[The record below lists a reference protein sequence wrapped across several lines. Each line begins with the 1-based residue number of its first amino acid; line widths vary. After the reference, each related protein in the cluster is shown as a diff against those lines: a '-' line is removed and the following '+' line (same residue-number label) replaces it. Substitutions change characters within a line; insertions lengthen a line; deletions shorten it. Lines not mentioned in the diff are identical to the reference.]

1 MEAFQP
7 QVLSHDEIREMLTRV
22 TEEEFAEAKTHSL
35 VHLKRQ
41 ILYEGEPAGAIV
53 TDTNG
58 NQYID
63 CTSQAWSLNVGYCH
77 PDVMAM
83 VAEQMHHLTH
93 VRYGYATIPRIKL
106 LNRLP
111 KLFPGN
117 LTKAVFNN
125 QGGASGIEAAMKL
138 AMINKPGATAFLTA
152 YRGYHGCTLGTL
164 AASHY
169 MAGLQ
174 RFSGFGLDH
183 FYKFPYP
190 HCYRCPVGRELR
202 TCGLACLESVEQVIR
217 CGATAPIAG
226 LIIEPMQ
233 GAGGQVP
240 TPPGYLAGLK
250 EICQRHGVFLIYDES
265 QTAFGRCGAMSAA
278 EYYGVAPDMMVLTK
292 GLGGGFPV
300 GALLAR
306 EDLKG
311 YTAAEEH
318 TTFSSSPVAFAA
330 ALAAIEVTLRLDLPG
345 RARRLGERATAR
357 LRHMQEEHPLIGD
370 VRGPGLFVGVELV
383 EDPETKVPATE
394 RATALVEIA
403 AMYGVIF
410 DVDMPEIIGGRPTF
424 RNTIKIKPPLT
435 ITEEQLDRALHV
447 FEQVLEQVEQFGPE
461 ELASVREQM
470 MQEAVPQ

>member
-1 MEAFQP
+1 MEPFQP
-7 QVLSHDEIREMLTRV
+7 QVLSQDEIRAMLTEV
-22 TEEEFAEAKTHSL
+22 TDEEFAEAKTHSL
-35 VHLKRQ
+35 VNMKRQ
-41 ILYEGEPAGAIV
+41 ILYEGQPGGAIV
-53 TDTNG
+53 TDTAG

-77 PDVMAM
+77 PDVMAT
-83 VAEQMHHLTH
+83 VVEQMRHLTQ

-117 LTKAVFNN
+117 LTKVVLNN
-125 QGGASGIEAAMKL
+125 QGGATAIEAAMKL
-138 AMINKPGATAFLTA
+138 AMLNKPGATAFLTA

-169 MAGLQ
+169 MRGLQ

-183 FYKFPYP
+183 FSKFPYP
-190 HCYRCPVGRELR
+190 HCYRCPIGRELR
-202 TCGLACLESVEQVIR
+202 TCGLACLESVEEVMLY
-217 CGATAPIAG
+217 GATSPIAG

-250 EICQRHGVFLIYDES
+250 ELCQRHGIFLIYDES

-306 EDLKG
+306 GDLKG
-311 YTAAEEH
+311 FTAAEEH

-345 RARRLGERATAR
+345 RARKMNERATAR

-370 VRGPGLFVGVELV
+370 VRGPGLFLGVELV
-383 EDPETKVPATE
+383 EDPQTKVPSTE
-394 RATALVEIA
+394 RATALVELA
-403 AMYGVIF
+403 AMFGVIF
-410 DVDMPEIIGGRPTF
+410 DVDMPEVVGGRPTF

-435 ITEEQLDRALHV
+435 ITEEQLDRALEV
-447 FEQVLEQVEQFGPE
+447 FEQVLTQVEQFGPE
-461 ELASVREQM
+461 ELAAVREQM
-470 MQEAVPQ
+470 MKEAVPR

>member
-1 MEAFQP
+1 MEPFQP
-7 QVLSHDEIREMLTRV
+7 QVLSPDEIRAMLTEV
-22 TEEEFAEAKTHSL
+22 SDEEFEEAKSHSL

-41 ILYEGEPAGAIV
+41 ILYEGEPGGAVV
-53 TDTNG
+53 TDTKG

-83 VAEQMHHLTH
+83 VEEQMHHLTQ

-117 LTKAVFNN
+117 LNKVVLNN
-125 QGGASGIEAAMKL
+125 QGGATGIEGAMKL
-138 AMINKPGATAFLTA
+138 AMINKPGATVFLTA
-152 YRGYHGCTLGTL
+152 YRGYHGSSLGTL

-169 MAGLQ
+169 MRGLQ
-174 RFSGFGLDH
+174 RFSGFGLEH
-183 FYKFPYP
+183 FHKFPYP
-190 HCYRCPVGRELR
+190 HCYRCPIGRELR
-202 TCGLACLESVEQVIR
+202 TCGLACLELAEEVMLY
-217 CGATAPIAG
+217 GATAPIAG
-226 LIIEPMQ
+226 LILEPMQ

-250 EICQRHGVFLIYDES
+250 ELCHRHGIFLIYDES

-318 TTFSSSPVAFAA
+318 TTFSSNPVSFAA

-345 RARRLGERATAR
+345 RARKLNERATAR

-370 VRGPGLFVGVELV
+370 VRGPGLFIGVELV
-383 EDPETKVPATE
+383 EDQKTKVPAME
-394 RATALVEIA
+394 RATALVELA

-410 DVDMPEIIGGRPTF
+410 DVDMPEIIGGQPTF
-424 RNTIKIKPPLT
+424 RNTIKIKTPLT
-435 ITEEQLDRALHV
+435 IKEEQLDRALDV
-447 FEQVLEQVEQFGPE
+447 FEQVLTQVEQFGPE
-461 ELASVREQM
+461 ELAGVREM
-470 MQEAVPQ
+470 LMKEASPR

>member
-1 MEAFQP
+1 MEPFQP
-7 QVLSHDEIREMLTRV
+7 QVLSHDQIQAMLTEV

-41 ILYEGEPAGAIV
+41 ILYEGQPGGAIV
-53 TDTNG
+53 TDTDG

-63 CTSQAWSLNVGYCH
+63 CTSQAWSLNVGYCQ
-77 PDVMAM
+77 PDVVAT
-83 VAEQMHHLTH
+83 VAEQMHHLTQ

-111 KLFPGN
+111 KLFPGSLN
-117 LTKAVFNN
+117 KVVLNN

-138 AMINKPGATAFLTA
+138 AMINKPGATVFLTA

-183 FYKFPYP
+183 FVKFPYP
-190 HCYRCPVGRELR
+190 HCYRCPIGREQR
-202 TCGLACLESVEQVIR
+202 TCGLACLELVEDVIHH
-217 CGATAPIAG
+217 GATAPVAG

-250 EICQRHGVFLIYDES
+250 ALCQHYGIFLIYDES

-278 EYYGVAPDMMVLTK
+278 EYYGVPPDMMVLTK

-306 EDLKG
+306 EDMQG

-318 TTFSSSPVAFAA
+318 TTFSSNPVAFAA

-345 RARRLGERATAR
+345 RARLLGQRATAQ
-357 LRHMQEEHPLIGD
+357 LRHMQEDHPLIGD
-370 VRGPGLFVGVELV
+370 VRGPGLFIGVELV
-383 EDPETKVPATE
+383 EDPDKKVPATE
-394 RATALVEIA
+394 RATALVELA

-410 DVDMPEIIGGRPTF
+410 DVDMPEIIDGRPTF

-447 FEQVLEQVEQFGPE
+447 FEEVLQQVEQFGPD
-461 ELASVREQM
+461 ELAAVREQM
-470 MQEAVPQ
+470 MQEAAPR

>member
-1 MEAFQP
+1 MEPFQP
-7 QVLSHDEIREMLTRV
+7 QVLSRDEIRALLTEV
-22 TEEEFAEAKTHSL
+22 TDEEFEEAKGHSL
-35 VHLKRQ
+35 VGLKHQ
-41 ILYEGEPAGAIV
+41 ILYEGVPGGAIV
-53 TDTNG
+53 TDTKG

-77 PDVMAM
+77 PDVMAT
-83 VAEQMHHLTH
+83 VVEQMHHLTH

-117 LTKAVFNN
+117 LTKVVLNN
-125 QGGASGIEAAMKL
+125 QGGASGIEGAMKL

-152 YRGYHGCTLGTL
+152 YRAYHGCTLSTL

-174 RFSGFGLDH
+174 HFSGFGLDH
-183 FYKFPYP
+183 FSKFPYP
-190 HCYRCPVGRELR
+190 NCYRCPVGHEPR
-202 TCGLACLESVEQVIR
+202 TCGLACLESVEEVIR
-217 CGATAPIAG
+217 YGATAPIAG

-233 GAGGQVP
+233 GAGGQIP

-250 EICQRHGVFLIYDES
+250 GICQRHGIFLIYDES

-318 TTFSSSPVAFAA
+318 TTFSSSPVSFAA

-345 RARRLGERATAR
+345 RARKLNERATAR
-357 LRHMQEEHPLIGD
+357 LRHMQEDHPLIGD
-370 VRGPGLFVGVELV
+370 VRGPGLFLGVELV
-383 EDPETKVPATE
+383 EDPQTKVPATE
-394 RATALVEIA
+394 RATALVELA
-403 AMYGVIF
+403 AMLGVIF
-410 DVDMPEIIGGRPTF
+410 DVDMPEIVGGRPTF

-435 ITEEQLDRALHV
+435 ITEELLDRALDV
-447 FEQVLEQVEQFGPE
+447 FEQVLKQVEQFGPE
-461 ELASVREQM
+461 ELAGVREM
-470 MQEAVPQ
+470 MMKEAAPR

>member
-1 MEAFQP
+1 MEPFQP
-7 QVLSHDEIREMLTRV
+7 QVLSHDEIRALLTEV
-22 TEEEFAEAKTHSL
+22 SDEEFEEAKAHSL
-35 VHLKRQ
+35 VRLKHQ
-41 ILYEGEPAGAIV
+41 ILYEGVPGGAIV
-53 TDTNG
+53 TDTKG

-77 PDVMAM
+77 PDVMAT
-83 VAEQMHHLTH
+83 VVEQMRHLTH

-117 LTKAVFNN
+117 LTKVVLNN
-125 QGGASGIEAAMKL
+125 QGGASGIEGAMKL

-169 MAGLQ
+169 MRGLQ
-174 RFSGFGLDH
+174 RFPGFGLEH
-183 FYKFPYP
+183 FAKFPYP
-190 HCYRCPVGRELR
+190 HCYRCPIGRELR
-202 TCGLACLESVEQVIR
+202 TCGLACLESVEEVMLY
-217 CGATAPIAG
+217 GATAPIAG

-233 GAGGQVP
+233 GAGGQIP

-250 EICQRHGVFLIYDES
+250 QLCQRHGLFLIYDES

-278 EYYGVAPDMMVLTK
+278 EYYGVPPDMMVLTK

-345 RARRLGERATAR
+345 RARSLGERAMAR
-357 LRHMQEEHPLIGD
+357 LRHMQEDHPLIGD
-370 VRGPGLFVGVELV
+370 VRGPGLFLGVELV
-383 EDPETKVPATE
+383 EDPQTKVPATE

-403 AMYGVIF
+403 AMYGVIV
-410 DVDMPEIIGGRPTF
+410 DVDMPEIVGGVATR

-435 ITEEQLDRALHV
+435 ITEEQLDRALQV
-447 FEQVLEQVEQFGPE
+447 FEQVLKQVEQFGPE
-461 ELASVREQM
+461 ELAGVREQM
-470 MQEAVPQ
+470 MKEAAPR